1 MNPWASGLIG
11 EEIGGYRVG
20 RYLAGGG
27 FGMVFE
33 AVNISTGSSFAM
45 KILEPSSNAQA
56 AAEFD
61 AEGVLLQKLSNRSAV
76 INWVDSGTA
85 MMPVSLP
92 GGASAHLPVKFH
104 VMSLASG
111 ALNELLEDP
120 VQRANIP
127 WEERLSHWRGA
138 ILGVHQMHLSKVAHR
153 DLKSS
158 NCLLMVHK
166 GNTEVR
172 ITDLGRS
179 KDFSLAPTLPAD
191 AYAFGRGD
199 ARFAPPEHLWCQGGL
214 TEDDFRQ
221 GDLYGLG
228 SLLVELATGQ
238 PMTALAVGS
247 WNDIQRVRMQG
258 LNDRRNGITQD
269 IATLRPKYYRAIEH
283 VGAEFPPAIRPE
295 AIRVLRQLCDP
306 EPSKRTY
313 RPLGRVPKDPDGG
326 LRWLL
331 DRADIMAKRLESENK
346 RKSNTSR
353 RSAS

>member
-1 MNPWASGLIG
+1 MNPWASGLVG
-11 EEIGGYRVG
+11 EEICGYRVE

-33 AVNISTGSSFAM
+33 AVNISTGSSFAI
-45 KILEPSSNAQA
+45 KILEPSSDAQA

-61 AEGVLLQKLSNRSAV
+61 AEGVLLQKLLNRSGV
-76 INWVDSGTA
+76 INWVESGTA
-85 MMPVSLP
+85 MMPVNLP
-92 GGASAHLPVKFH
+92 GGASAQLPVKFH

-120 VQRANIP
+120 AQRAAIP
-127 WEERLSHWRGA
+127 WEERISHWRGA
-138 ILGVHQMHLSKVAHR
+138 VLGVHQMHLSKVAHR

-166 GNTEVR
+166 KNTEIR
-172 ITDLGRS
+172 ITDFGRA
-179 KDFSLAPTLPAD
+179 KDFSLPPTLPAD
-191 AYAFGRGD
+191 VYAFGRGD

-214 TEDDFRQ
+214 AEDDFRQ
-221 GDLYGLG
+221 ADLYGLG

-247 WNDIQRVRMQG
+247 WHDIQQARVQSLQARKNG
-258 LNDRRNGITQD
+258 LTQD
-269 IATLRPKYYRAIEH
+269 IATLRPRYYRAIEH
-283 VGAEFPPAIRPE
+283 AGMEFPPVIRPE

-306 EPSKRTY
+306 EPSKRPY
-313 RPLGRVPKDPDGG
+313 KPMGRVPRDPDAG
-326 LRWLL
+326 LGWLL
-331 DRADIMAKRLESENK
+331 DRADIMAKRLKFEKKKNPH
-346 RKSNTSR
+346 R